1 MNQMR
6 YKIYAKDGVTV
17 RAEAATL
24 EYNGTYMGERN
35 LTVTVR
41 SACPISFAN
50 GDYIDY
56 RGERFTLRTVPSE
69 KRQARSYTSG
79 EAIVYEGLRFSGYYA
94 ELGDVQF
101 CDLVED
107 DNELPYTGMGTFSF
121 YVTGVEDFGSR
132 VQANLDRAYGKGV
145 WTVSYGEGA
154 AINKDK
160 SMSIGGDT
168 SVHDAL
174 VQFSTD
180 FDVNFIIK
188 GRTIYIGKEQE
199 EASRTY
205 IYGKGNGLK
214 SLTRTADAN
223 QRIVTKLRAYGS
235 TKNLPYDYYNKMSG
249 EVRSTVK
256 GLLKGVRGSKTCYG
270 LCPTLPKAYL
280 EASAAFELPGGRGT
294 FTGTWGAAEEGDTT
308 TTGTEA
314 EMTFNPSMQPPRDYN
329 GRTYQQAVSTGATTL
344 GRGTYL
350 VNAGAVKPQV
360 QVTSGNNNWEY
371 TCKLQL
377 WEAAEFNS
385 FMLGLGGSAVADV
398 AEVRVTEEEPDA
410 AFESVQVEIEDD
422 MSLPTLVAVIAVSG
436 KVKVVSATVTSA
448 AAVTFSR
455 GGEPDGYFIHV
466 CDGSDD
472 AEYEGM
478 YAWLKGGTGEN
489 GVLVTVTEG
498 ADKDNV
504 PSGYLYYDRSDGR
517 NYYTPNLMLPGYPE
531 ESLAAWAQRVSEE
544 DTDTGRKVKELT
556 EGGFTFSGDKSLPY
570 IISPMQAEYGLREG
584 EVIFDGSDEDWD
596 EACPSLEGMT
606 TSELETTA
614 GYGGSETYADGGELD
629 RLISSTEIA
638 DNGVSATGGYG
649 DGYRDTEGEMM
660 KASFEITIPNIG
672 FDIWE
677 QRTADETPTLH
688 MKSGMCAGREFEILS
703 CVKADADD
711 ISKGYRLTLE
721 RALDEDANMYYPNS
735 VFGLSAG
742 DHYVIEGIKMP
753 GVYVKAASV
762 KVFFE
767 GVEWLKANDHTAYTY
782 QPEMDNIYLAAHPD
796 YGAELVEGMKMP
808 FTDAEMG
815 ITLQA
820 VTISQLVIK
829 EGDADIPQYEVT
841 LDDEATAEMLTANL
855 AGGSVGGGGGTGMP
869 GMQGVKILKTGDTE
883 AASDSNVFS
892 ALRSLSTFLRKDKSD
907 STRYLLSLFGGA
919 VFGAD
924 GFASGMSGFGARIDD
939 GGNGELE
946 SLTVRRELIVPL
958 LSYNRVDIKVGDKWR
973 APGGGVIASV
983 DTSAKRCTLRLEEG
997 EIGAVAVG
1005 DICMGIFHSEVSAD
1019 NAAEDTDDGRG
1030 NRTFAG
1036 FTTVYFR
1043 ITGVE
1048 GDRNEAFTYEL
1059 RPVSERWTGQAEPF
1073 AEMQFVAYG
1082 SFTDEERQTS
1092 VYETRTYTRMLW
1104 KQNTWEIGVENIALQ
1119 YGDLS
1124 NLGVFDLEMDGYSAY
1139 LNSVYFTGTLT
1150 QVKPD
1155 GTPVRTANDRGAW
1168 EAGHYDYYDRVS
1180 HDGRIWLCVAEDG
1193 TDSEPAEGN
1202 ADWLLEVDKG
1212 ADGKPGKDGADGVP
1226 GTPGKDGKTLYT
1238 WIMYADDADGVGI
1251 SNDPTGKE
1259 YIGLAYNKETATE
1272 SDDPAD
1278 YAWSRIKGE
1287 QGVPGTKG
1295 DDGTQYYTW
1304 IAYSDNADGSGMYQ
1318 QPKESTLYIGI
1329 AVNKTTPTESDDPAD
1344 YTWSRFKGEK
1354 GDKGDKGDPGQQ
1366 GLQGLQGEKGE
1377 QGIPGEK
1384 GEKGDPGSDGRTT
1397 YFHIKYSANPDGSNM
1412 SETPDVYIGTYV
1424 DFTEQDST
1432 EPSDYTWSRFQG
1444 LQGADGQQGIPGTNG
1459 EDGKTYYLHIKY
1471 SDDGGK
1477 TFTGNGGED
1486 SGAYIGVLT
1495 DLNVTDSTDPADY
1508 TWSKIKGDDGKDGE
1522 GVNANLLDDT
1532 EFASESRMSAWT
1544 EGSRPTGDYSEN
1556 GIHEGGPQGA
1566 NYYRCGTWMTE
1577 DELQFKDIIQQTVG
1591 DRLSK
1596 GEWHTLSFWSRS
1608 DAEWISVNETSAAYG
1623 FGLREV
1629 RLTAGHRYRF
1639 GGNGRVSAAAA
1650 AAGVKLVVMIYNA
1663 DWSWSKEVSITSQAD
1678 STVLSELDDV
1688 PSTGA
1693 YNIRAYASTGTDG
1706 ETTEVTANSYIL
1718 QDLDGVMS
1726 TYIYPDVVDSGAGGY
1741 IDGEW
1746 TDSMPSGQGVRWP
1759 LDSGWARHT
1768 LTFKTLG
1775 SFDASTH
1782 VLFRLWPSPC
1792 HGTAVWADISR
1803 PKLETGQSATAYMPG
1818 GSDMDGREG
1827 QPGCVLRVSEW
1838 ALGTVYRNDAELA
1851 TDGVR
1856 YLDIAMMRNDAS
1868 TTGWDAYQCLKTHT
1882 STILNRPISTQG
1894 GTYWSKFGANVGAI
1908 FTSLIIAKNAK
1919 IRFLQGNSIT
1929 VEKEDGTVTAGM
1941 QGSTSGDKTRFWAG
1955 SAVPDE
1961 APFRVDEDGKMTAEN
1976 AVITG
1981 YLYKSKT
1988 VLTRDNIDDFKIDA
2002 DDMFT
2007 GQFLNLK
2014 KTGTW
2019 IEFSDLDSME
2029 SIYMPSIYP
2038 YDTSMTEEEKD
2049 YVRSLV
2055 GNTILLYNRSNYN
2068 VTVTA
2073 NNKESE
2079 EAGPVSFGIQ
2089 PGWFAAMEC
2098 KASSWQITSMNP
2110 EAKDYE
2116 DIYWLFRLGK
2126 IR

>member
-1 MNQMR
+1 MIWHKPR
-6 YKIYAKDGVTV
+6 IVPFP
-17 RAEAATL
+17 RAEYYRSKLLLANFEAMITIYSPQGTLLLTLGNIGTGSKGYYSLMQHDYIVLKFSLAEPVEFKRGCYVDLTGQFDDALGGKLAKKYYVTSQQTPTYNTSTGGYDYELRLDAYYWLWNNYIFKYTPETPGSEASWSLTAAL
-24 EYNGTYMGERN
+24 DVHLGVFLRN
-35 LTVTVR
+35 L
-41 SACPISFAN
+41 
-50 GDYIDY
+50 
-56 RGERFTLRTVPSE
+56 
-69 KRQARSYTSG
+69 
-79 EAIVYEGLRFSGYYA
+79 A
-94 ELGDVQF
+94 ELGFTFNGTPFTYSIDQTVANKAVAMTYDNTHLLDALFSLGGDDAFDCDVWVTESVIHFGRCELGSAVKIERGVEAESITRSDSKGTFATRIYAFGSTRNIPANYRPIDEQAVVNGVVQKRLMLPQGTPYV
-101 CDLVED
+101 DAYENMAGTEVVED
-107 DNELPYTGMGTFSF
+107 VVVFDDIYPRRVGTLSN
-121 YVTGVEDFGSR
+121 VT
-132 VQANLDRAYGKGV
+132 
-145 WTVSYGEGA
+145 
-154 AINKDK
+154 
-160 SMSIGGDT
+160 
-168 SVHDAL
+168 
-174 VQFSTD
+174 
-180 FDVNFIIK
+180 
-188 GRTIYIGKEQE
+188 
-199 EASRTY
+199 
-205 IYGKGNGLK
+205 
-214 SLTRTADAN
+214 TRTETVENEDGT
-223 QRIVTKLRAYGS
+223 QSTYTYYRYKDTGLQFDSDYILEGQELQVTFQSG
-235 TKNLPYDYYNKMSG
+235 KMNG
-249 EVRSTVK
+249 
-256 GLLKGVRGSKTCYG
+256 
-270 LCPTLPKAYL
+270 
-280 EASAAFELPGGRGT
+280 
-294 FTGTWGAAEEGDTT
+294 
-308 TTGTEA
+308 
-314 EMTFNPSMQPPRDYN
+314 MTFGVIFNPD
-329 GRTYQQAVSTGATTL
+329 GK
-344 GRGTYL
+344 
-350 VNAGAVKPQV
+350 KP
-360 QVTSGNNNWEY
+360 EE
-371 TCKLQL
+371 QL
-377 WEAAEFNS
+377 WEIVANEDYGRLLPDDTIKPENGDEYVLSGFDIQLVSDQYIPEAEQE
-385 FMLGLGGSAVADV
+385 LLAKAEEYVAKTKVDDGVYTATLMSDWVYADQLHRTFDV
-398 AEVRVTEEEPDA
+398 GQKV
-410 AFESVQVEIEDD
+410 
-422 MSLPTLVAVIAVSG
+422 TLVASDFFTNNRASRVIGWEMCLDIPYDHPVYTIGESAQYSRLDNIEQ
-436 KVKVVSATVTSA
+436 KVDTLTYKGNTYYGA
-448 AAVTFSR
+448 
-455 GGEPDGYFIHV
+455 GGGP
-466 CDGSDD
+466 
-472 AEYEGM
+472 
-478 YAWLKGGTGEN
+478 
-489 GVLVTVTEG
+489 
-498 ADKDNV
+498 
-504 PSGYLYYDRSDGR
+504 
-517 NYYTPNLMLPGYPE
+517 
-531 ESLAAWAQRVSEE
+531 
-544 DTDTGRKVKELT
+544 
-556 EGGFTFSGDKSLPY
+556 
-570 IISPMQAEYGLREG
+570 
-584 EVIFDGSDEDWD
+584 
-596 EACPSLEGMT
+596 
-606 TSELETTA
+606 
-614 GYGGSETYADGGELD
+614 
-629 RLISSTEIA
+629 
-638 DNGVSATGGYG
+638 
-649 DGYRDTEGEMM
+649 
-660 KASFEITIPNIG
+660 
-672 FDIWE
+672 
-677 QRTADETPTLH
+677 
-688 MKSGMCAGREFEILS
+688 
-703 CVKADADD
+703 
-711 ISKGYRLTLE
+711 
-721 RALDEDANMYYPNS
+721 
-735 VFGLSAG
+735 
-742 DHYVIEGIKMP
+742 YVIRT
-753 GVYVKAASV
+753 
-762 KVFFE
+762 
-767 GVEWLKANDHTAYTY
+767 NDRTS
-782 QPEMDNIYLAAHPD
+782 P
-796 YGAELVEGMKMP
+796 
-808 FTDAEMG
+808 
-815 ITLQA
+815 
-820 VTISQLVIK
+820 
-829 EGDADIPQYEVT
+829 
-841 LDDEATAEMLTANL
+841 
-855 AGGSVGGGGGTGMP
+855 
-869 GMQGVKILKTGDTE
+869 
-883 AASDSNVFS
+883 SDSNVFS
-892 ALRSLSTFLRKDKSD
+892 ALRSLATFLRKDKAD
-907 STRYLLSLFGGA
+907 STRYLLSLLGGA
-919 VFGAD
+919 VFGKD
-924 GFASGMSGFGARIDD
+924 GFAGGMTGFGAKIDD
-939 GGNGELE
+939 NGDGEME

-983 DTSAKRCTLRLEEG
+983 DTVNKRCTLRLAEG
-997 EIGAVAVG
+997 EIGAIAEG

-1019 NAAEDTDDGRG
+1019 NATEDYDDGKG
-1030 NRTFAG
+1030 NRRFAG
-1036 FTTVYFR
+1036 FTTVYFT

-1048 GDRNEAFTYEL
+1048 GSRNEAFTYQL
-1059 RPVSERWTGQAEPF
+1059 RLAEEGHWTGQAEPF
-1073 AEMQFVAYG
+1073 EEMQFVAYG
-1082 SFTDEERQTS
+1082 NFSKTDRQTS

-1104 KQNTWEIGVENIALQ
+1104 KQNTWEIAKANIALQ

-1124 NLGVFDLEMDGYSAY
+1124 NLSVFEMQMQGYSMY
-1139 LNSVYFTGTLT
+1139 LNSVYFTGEIT

-1168 EAGHYDYYDRVS
+1168 QQGHYDYYDRVS
-1180 HDGRIWLCVAEDG
+1180 HDGSLWLCVAEGG
-1193 TDSEPAEGN
+1193 TDSEPREGD
-1202 ADWLLEVDKG
+1202 AAWLKQVDRG
-1212 ADGKPGKDGADGVP
+1212 EDGVP

-1238 WIMYADDADGVGI
+1238 WIMYADDAGGGGI

-1272 SDDPAD
+1272 SD
-1278 YAWSRIKGE
+1278 
-1287 QGVPGTKG
+1287 
-1295 DDGTQYYTW
+1295 
-1304 IAYSDNADGSGMYQ
+1304 
-1318 QPKESTLYIGI
+1318 
-1329 AVNKTTPTESDDPAD
+1329 
-1344 YTWSRFKGEK
+1344 
-1354 GDKGDKGDPGQQ
+1354 
-1366 GLQGLQGEKGE
+1366 
-1377 QGIPGEK
+1377 
-1384 GEKGDPGSDGRTT
+1384 
-1397 YFHIKYSANPDGSNM
+1397 
-1412 SETPDVYIGTYV
+1412 
-1424 DFTEQDST
+1424 
-1432 EPSDYTWSRFQG
+1432 
-1444 LQGADGQQGIPGTNG
+1444 
-1459 EDGKTYYLHIKY
+1459 
-1471 SDDGGK
+1471 
-1477 TFTGNGGED
+1477 
-1486 SGAYIGVLT
+1486 
-1495 DLNVTDSTDPADY
+1495 DPADY

-1544 EGSRPTGDYSEN
+1544 EGSRPTGDYSDN

-1608 DAEWISVNETSAAYG
+1608 DADWISVNETSAAYG

-1726 TYIYPDVVDSGAGGY
+1726 TYIYPGVVDSGAGGY

-1792 HGTAVWADISR
+1792 RGTAVWADISR

-1961 APFRVDEDGKMTAEN
+1961 APFRVNEDGKMTAEN